1 MFSCFTS
8 ASILKPPVL
17 LIAWRRPSSTKIVL
31 EAIKAFGPTR
41 LYVACDGPR
50 HGNQSEAQKVINTR
64 ALISESIDWP
74 CDVKYFYSDIN
85 LGCRVG
91 VSSAVSKFFEFED
104 EGIIL
109 EDDCVPHPDFFSYC
123 DELLDRYR
131 NDTRIWW
138 ISGTNARLG
147 SVNSE
152 SSYFISRYGHC
163 WGWATWRTRW
173 AHYDR
178 DLHSLR
184 SFLKTHGFE
193 SIFPDRR
200 QAHFWKK
207 QLLRLRD
214 SHYPDTWDYQ
224 WSYTC
229 MINGGLSVVP
239 CSNLVSNI
247 GFDQDATHTKNSYGA
262 LCPQATQSIMP
273 LRHPEFLLPDP
284 LVDLETFN
292 TICSVPFFRRVI
304 LKLQRLLSR
313 FVLQ

>member
-1 MFSCFTS
+1 MP
-8 ASILKPPVL
+8 APVL
-17 LIAWRRPSSTKIVL
+17 LIAWRRPACTKRVL
-31 EAIKAFGPTR
+31 DAIRFSAPSR
-41 LYVACDGPR
+41 LYVAIDGPR
-50 HGNQSEAQKVINTR
+50 SSVPEEAEKVWETR
-64 ALISESIDWP
+64 QLVEHSIDWP
-74 CDVKYFYSDIN
+74 CEAKFLFSELN
-85 LGCRVG
+85 SGCRLG
-91 VSSAVSKFFEFED
+91 VAKAITWFFEHEE
-104 EGIIL
+104 EGIVL

-131 NDTRIWW
+131 NDARIWW

-147 SVNSE
+147 PIPSE

-173 AHYDR
+173 VHYDR
-178 DLHSLR
+178 DLISLT
-184 SFLKTHGFE
+184 SFLKTHGFD
-193 SIFPDRR
+193 SLFPDGR

-207 QLLRLRD
+207 QLMRLRD

-229 MINGGLSVVP
+229 LINGGLSVVP
-239 CSNLVSNI
+239 SSNLVSNI

-262 LCPQATQSIMP
+262 LCTQATQSIMP

-292 TICSVPFFRRVI
+292 TIYSVPFFRRVI
-304 LKLQRLLSR
+304 LKLQRMLPR
-313 FVLQ
+313 FALR